1 MDNNNQQYNKL
12 NNCNHDELLQNVL
25 KEMNIIV
32 NKIKTIKQFI
42 RKWKLKA
49 TPSEKEELYL
59 DNKPIE
65 DVYTYLK
72 SKNYQFD
79 VNGNLISDFNTSQL

>member
-42 RKWKLKA
+42 RNWKLEA
-49 TPSEKEELYL
+49 TPSEK
-59 DNKPIE
+59 E

-72 SKNYQFD
+72 SKYYQFD
-79 VNGNLISDFNTSQL
+79 VNGNLISDFTTSQL